1 MNSEH
6 PENRENAATIARTT
20 PHTVR
25 QPPSRRAVRAAALA
39 VFAIFGMNGFVF
51 ASWAARIPSVTD
63 ILGLSTGQMGTL
75 LLMIAV
81 GSLIAMP
88 LTGTVADRI
97 GLNRTVRLGGILAAA
112 AGTAVAVGLLLA
124 SVPVV
129 AVALAVFGAGIA
141 LWDVAQNIAGADVE
155 HRLGRTVM
163 PQFHAAFS
171 GGAFAGAVVGA
182 GLSAADV
189 SLPIHLFGIVVAVVA
204 VIAVVPRYFL
214 PHDAAPPAAAGHG
227 AGAAGE
233 HAPKERGG
241 ALAAW
246 RHPRTLL
253 IGVVVLGATL
263 TEGAGNDWISK
274 GVVDGL
280 GASEAAGASLFAVFV
295 GAMTLAR
302 WFGGNVIDRIGRVA
316 ALRISMVSAL
326 MGLTAYSLAG
336 TYWLSAVGAVFWGLG
351 AALAFPMGMSAAADD
366 PRHAANRVAVVSTIG
381 YIAFLAGPPFLGYL
395 GDHVGLRPALLAI
408 LVPIALALVLAGVT
422 RKEEPV
428 AVGPDGT
435 SRGETDGSPDGSAHG
450 AAESTSDP
458 VARPEAGA

>member
-1 MNSEH
+1 MN
-6 PENRENAATIARTT
+6 PENPAARRHPSARE
-20 PHTVR
+20 
-25 QPPSRRAVRAAALA
+25 VRAAALA

-63 ILGLSTGQMGTL
+63 ILGLTTGQMGSL
-75 LLMIAV
+75 LLMIAI

-88 LTGTVADRI
+88 LTGTVSDRI
-97 GLNRTVRLGGILAAA
+97 GLKRTVRLGGVLAAA

-155 HRLGRTVM
+155 HRLGRTIM

-171 GGAFAGAVVGA
+171 GGAFAGAMVGA
-182 GLSAADV
+182 GLSAAEV
-189 SLPIHLFGIVVAVVA
+189 SLPLHLFAIVVVVVA
-204 VIAVVPRYFL
+204 VILVVPRYFL
-214 PHDAAPPAAAGHG
+214 AHDAGHPAPAGEAAVG
-227 AGAAGE
+227 AGAGTASGGQP
-233 HAPKERGG
+233 AKARGG

-295 GAMTLAR
+295 GAMTVAR
-302 WFGGNVIDRIGRVA
+302 WFGGGVIDRIGRVA

-336 TYWLSAVGAVFWGLG
+336 TYWLSAVGAVLWGLG

-366 PRHAANRVAVVSTIG
+366 PRHAASRVAVVSTIG

-408 LVPIALALVLAGVT
+408 LVPIALALLLAGVT
-422 RKEEPV
+422 RKEEP
-428 AVGPDGT
+428 APAAAAPAAGAQSGTAGT
-435 SRGETDGSPDGSAHG
+435 SAPAESSAAPGSAG
-450 AAESTSDP
+450 EP
-458 VARPEAGA
+458 VARPEGGA

>member
-1 MNSEH
+1 MNPEH
-6 PENRENAATIARTT
+6 PESETTAPAAPATAR
-20 PHTVR
+20 
-25 QPPSRRAVRAAALA
+25 QAPSRGAVRAAALA

-51 ASWAARIPSVTD
+51 ASWAARIPSVTE

-88 LTGTVADRI
+88 LTGTVAARI
-97 GLNRTVRLGGILAAA
+97 GLHRTVRLGGILAAA

-155 HRLGRTVM
+155 HRLGRTIM

-171 GGAFAGAVVGA
+171 GGAFAGAMVGA

-189 SLPIHLFGIVVAVVA
+189 SLPMHLFGIVVAVVA

-214 PHDAAPPAAAGHG
+214 PHDAAPPSSGADAG
-227 AGAAGE
+227 GAAVAGE
-233 HAPKERGG
+233 PTAKDRGG
-241 ALAAW
+241 ASAAW

-280 GASEAAGASLFAVFV
+280 GVSEAAGASLFAVFV

-316 ALRISMVSAL
+316 ALRISMVCAL
-326 MGLTAYSLAG
+326 VGLTAYSLAG

-351 AALAFPMGMSAAADD
+351 AALAFPLGMSAAADD
-366 PRHAANRVAVVSTIG
+366 PRHAAHRVAVVSTIG
-381 YIAFLAGPPFLGYL
+381 YVAFLAGPPFLGYL

-408 LVPIALALVLAGVT
+408 LVPIALALVLANVT
-422 RKEEPV
+422 RKAEPV
-428 AVGPDGT
+428 AMATGPG
-435 SRGETDGSPDGSAHG
+435 GGAPAGG
-450 AAESTSDP
+450 AAESSDGS

>member
-1 MNSEH
+1 MN
-6 PENRENAATIARTT
+6 PENTT
-20 PHTVR
+20 PSAPTTHR
-25 QPPSRRAVRAAALA
+25 KPPSSRAVRAAALA
-39 VFAIFGMNGFVF
+39 VFAIFGTNGFVF

-63 ILGLSTGQMGTL
+63 ILGLSTGQMGAL

-112 AGTAVAVGLLLA
+112 AGTAVAVGLLMA

-155 HRLGRTVM
+155 HRLGRTIM
-163 PQFHAAFS
+163 PRFHAAFS
-171 GGAFAGAVVGA
+171 GGAFAGAMLGA

-189 SLPIHLFGIVVAVVA
+189 SLPMHLFAIVVVVLA
-204 VIAVVPRYFL
+204 VILVVPRYFL
-214 PHDAAPPAAAGHG
+214 AHDAGHPAPAGEAAGGAAAGT
-227 AGAAGE
+227 AAAEQPGK
-233 HAPKERGG
+233 ARGG

-295 GAMTLAR
+295 GAMTVAR
-302 WFGGNVIDRIGRVA
+302 WFGGGVIDRIGRVA

-336 TYWLSAVGAVFWGLG
+336 TYWLSAVGAVLWGLG

-422 RKEEPV
+422 RKEPAPV
-428 AVGPDGT
+428 AGVAAGGA
-435 SRGETDGSPDGSAHG
+435 GEGA
-450 AAESTSDP
+450 AAES
-458 VARPEAGA
+458 VGRPEAGA